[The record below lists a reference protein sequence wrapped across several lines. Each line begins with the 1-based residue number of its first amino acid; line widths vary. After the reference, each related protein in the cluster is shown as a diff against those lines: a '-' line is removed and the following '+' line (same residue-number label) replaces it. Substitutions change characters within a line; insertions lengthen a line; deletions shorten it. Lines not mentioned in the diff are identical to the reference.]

1 MAQRLALGQGR
12 GGVNPRHNLFFSKTQ
27 IFWPKG
33 NFFFHAKGT
42 AGELQIG
49 RLLDE
54 LDGGGLFIKR
64 ETPNG
69 RTEKRPRAGDLSGRK
84 SGYQPAIS
92 CASVLLPLPLSP
104 KMATIPG
111 LT

>member
-1 MAQRLALGQGR
+1 MAQRLALGQGQ

-69 RTEKRPRAGDLSGRK
+69 RTEKRPRAGYLSW
-84 SGYQPAIS
+84 
-92 CASVLLPLPLSP
+92 
-104 KMATIPG
+104 
-111 LT
+111 